1 MSLKKDEILKVH
13 SDNLMEKSLLLLEV
27 FLSLSPP
34 LFLSLQIFFSLTF
47 SLSANL
53 TLSLQKLDFEKVL
66 LQAHKLT
73 FHRKFDFPH
82 NSHIP
87 TLSQQSFP
95 LLVTSSKLIF
105 LPPSLSL
112 TPHFP
117 PFSQGISVSSF
128 YRQHLIGSE
137 RRKRRLLYLNAR
149 STARPRSCH
158 FSSLKRFSH
167 AYPGL

>member
-1 MSLKKDEILKVH
+1 MSLKKDEILKVR
-13 SDNLMEKSLLLLEV
+13 SDNLIEKSLLLLEV

-82 NSHIP
+82 NSHLP

-95 LLVTSSKLIF
+95 LLVTSFKLIF

-112 TPHFP
+112 
-117 PFSQGISVSSF
+117 SLLIS
-128 YRQHLIGSE
+128 
-137 RRKRRLLYLNAR
+137 LL
-149 STARPRSCH
+149 
-158 FSSLKRFSH
+158 SLKASPCPLSIDSTSLEANGGRGGFCI
-167 AYPGL
+167 